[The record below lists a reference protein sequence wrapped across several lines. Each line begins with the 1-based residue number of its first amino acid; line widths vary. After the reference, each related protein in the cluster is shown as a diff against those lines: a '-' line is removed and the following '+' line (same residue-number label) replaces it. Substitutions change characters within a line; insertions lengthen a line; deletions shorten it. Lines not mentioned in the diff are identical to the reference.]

1 MKNKTK
7 GFTLVEL
14 IVVMAIMSIIMAGVM
29 QLFKPMRTIF
39 VDTTQYE
46 TQRNAQNGIIKYI
59 TESVRFATD
68 MGIYDTSNANS
79 TPSVPSAAKAAE
91 YLAEEFCINNKII
104 DAVTKDPLPPY
115 DSTAVTNIKNEV
127 IKYSEIIIIDNVT
140 KHRYTG
146 RDYTGRLIR
155 RKMPIAP
162 ATPSATIAA
171 DPSLTSTGSTKDWRI
186 AMGEAYYG
194 TNIFLI
200 NLSVTDTTGGGT
212 GGASSDGKS
221 DDGMLNV
228 AVSSTRNGKRDI
240 SNMGKETTLTGDA
253 KSDGQITKGGVLC
266 RNLTGAGSKGVSKAG
281 VFDVSKYSGS
291 SSGAGTKTYIVF
303 LTKDGRDKVDAVV
316 KASAATP

>member
-1 MKNKTK
+1 MKNKIK

-79 TPSVPSAAKAAE
+79 TPSVPSAAAAANH
-91 YLAEEFCINNKII
+91 LAEQFCIDNNIT
-104 DAVTKDPLPPY
+104 DAGGSPLAPY
-115 DSTAVTNIKNEV
+115 DATAVTNIKNE
-127 IKYSEIIIIDNVT
+127 IKKYSEIIIIDNVAN
-140 KHRYTG
+140 HRYT
-146 RDYTGRLIR
+146 RKDYTGRLIR

-162 ATPSATIAA
+162 AVPSATIAA
-171 DPSLTSTGSTKDWRI
+171 DPSLTSTGSTNDWRI

-194 TNIFLI
+194 ANTFSI
-200 NLSVTDTTGGGT
+200 NLSVVDTKGGGS
-212 GGASSDGKS
+212 GGTSPDGKS

-240 SNMGKETTLTGDA
+240 SNLSRDFAETDVTA
-253 KSDGQITKGGVLC
+253 NVTKGGVLC
-266 RNLTGAGSKGVSKAG
+266 RNLTGAGSNGISKAG

-291 SSGAGTKTYIVF
+291 SSTQGTKTYIVF

-316 KASAATP
+316 KAAAATP

>member
-1 MKNKTK
+1 MKNKAK

-46 TQRNAQNGIIKYI
+46 TQRNAQNGVIKYI

-68 MGIYDTSNANS
+68 MGIYDTSNANK
-79 TPSVPSAAKAAE
+79 TPSVPSADKAAE
-91 YLAEEFCINNKII
+91 YLAEEFCINNNII
-104 DAVTKDPLPPY
+104 DAVTKDPMGPF
-115 DSTAVTNIKNEV
+115 DATEVNNIKKEV
-127 IKYSEIIIIDNVT
+127 KRYSEIIIIDNVA

-146 RDYTGRLIR
+146 KDYTGRLIR

-162 ATPSATIAA
+162 ATPSDTIAA
-171 DPSLTSTGSTKDWRI
+171 DPSLTSTGSTADWRI

-194 TNIFLI
+194 TNTFSI
-200 NLSVTDTTGGGT
+200 NLSVVDTKGGGS
-212 GGASSDGKS
+212 GGADPDGKS

-240 SNMGKETTLTGDA
+240 SNESRDFEVTDVTA
-253 KSDGQITKGGVLC
+253 NVTKGGVLC
-266 RNLTGAGSKGVSKAG
+266 RNLTGAGSKGISKAG

-291 SSGAGTKTYIVF
+291 SSTSGTKTYIVF

-316 KASAATP
+316 KAAEATPATP